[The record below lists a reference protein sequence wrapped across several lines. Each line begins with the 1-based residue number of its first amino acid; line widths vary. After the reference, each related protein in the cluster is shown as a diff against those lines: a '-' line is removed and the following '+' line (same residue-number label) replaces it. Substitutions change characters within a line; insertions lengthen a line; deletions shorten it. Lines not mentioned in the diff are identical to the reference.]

1 MRQKDIKELR
11 RLLDAA
17 GPRPW
22 RFNVKGIDGYVVNM
36 KGTSLFGGASSEGYV
51 DENTPAAAAIV
62 KVSEHIDELLK
73 IAKRH
78 LSQKK
83 EKSCTA
89 GTLLKA
95 AKEIDKLPKAVREYG
110 RKVLKIAADVRRHK

>member
-22 RFNVKGIDGYVVNM
+22 KIYVRGIDGYINDAV
-36 KGTSLFGGASSEGYV
+36 GSRLLGGESSEGYV

-73 IAKRH
+73 IA
-78 LSQKK
+78 
-83 EKSCTA
+83 
-89 GTLLKA
+89 
-95 AKEIDKLPKAVREYG
+95 
-110 RKVLKIAADVRRHK
+110 ADVRRHK